1 MEIDEET
8 ELINDAQSGD
18 KYAVDKILRN
28 YRSLV
33 TSIARKYFIVGVD
46 QDDLG
51 QSGMIGLYN
60 AIINFDHGRGAS
72 FKTYACR
79 LIKNEILSEIK
90 HSKTG
95 NMELLKDVEC
105 CDSFDGFSENVSPEI
120 DFVEEE
126 SYNELLENLLKNLS
140 DLEKNVLKYYL
151 DGYSNS
157 DIASKMEKNS
167 KRVDNALMRAKRK
180 VKAKLEKMREDK

>member
-1 MEIDEET
+1 MEIEEEA
-8 ELINDAQSGD
+8 ELINNAQAGD

-28 YRSLV
+28 YRNLV
-33 TSIARKYFIVGVD
+33 TSVARKYIIVGVD

-51 QSGMIGLYN
+51 QSGMIGLYS
-60 AIINFDHGRGAS
+60 AIINFDPSRGAT
-72 FKTYACR
+72 FKTYAYK

-95 NMELLKDVEC
+95 NIELLKDVEF
-105 CDSFDGFSENVSPEI
+105 CDSFDGFSENVSPES

-126 SYNELLENLLKNLS
+126 SYNELLENLLENLS
-140 DLEKNVLKYYL
+140 ELEKNVLKYYL

-157 DIASKMEKNS
+157 DIASQMGKNY
-167 KRVDNALMRAKRK
+167 KKVDNALMRAKK
-180 VKAKLEKMREDK
+180 KIKTKLEKIKEGK